1 MADSTAEAV
10 AIEADAAAEDVAH
23 MVPDTERTGEEEG
36 LPDAEELLEI
46 VTVAPG
52 PGDMEPSNDA
62 VASADRVKAAEEA
75 MGDTVEDSVLAPLR
89 DADAEKIA
97 EPVPKLGEEMG
108 VRVAE
113 EVLICETLPDAED
126 AAVTV
131 PPLGVTSLDRVAKV
145 VLL

>member
-10 AIEADAAAEDVAH
+10 AIEADAAEEA
-23 MVPDTERTGEEEG
+23 VPDNVGEPERAVVGDSLRAG
-36 LPDAEELLEI
+36 VPLLEI